1 MKTSTRL
8 LVLGTL
14 LAATSVA
21 GAQTYGPRDEGRK
34 FNDGS
39 RVVCKNVEV
48 QRNSRDPN
56 RIAGTATGAV
66 IGGLLGNQVGGGNGK
81 KLATVAG
88 AVAGG
93 AAGRQIRATA
103 SRRTATAWSNAAA
116 NASTADRLQPDLV
129 SPSTP
134 QYVFP
139 NAGPVP
145 AFGVERPRIAERSR
159 CLYCADFNG

>member
-14 LAATSVA
+14 LAASSVA
-21 GAQTYGPRDEGRK
+21 GAQTYGPRDEGRR

-66 IGGLLGNQVGGGNGK
+66 IGGLALGGDGG
-81 KLATVAG
+81 
-88 AVAGG
+88 
-93 AAGRQIRATA
+93 
-103 SRRTATAWSNAAA
+103 
-116 NASTADRLQPDLV
+116 
-129 SPSTP
+129 
-134 QYVFP
+134 VF
-139 NAGPVP
+139 GLHHVD
-145 AFGVERPRIAERSR
+145 PRV
-159 CLYCADFNG
+159 

>member
-14 LAATSVA
+14 LAASSVA

-93 AAGRQIRATA
+93 AAGRQSRATA
-103 SRRTATAWSNAAA
+103 SRKTVIAWSNAAA
-116 NASTADRLQPDLV
+116 SVFTAD
-129 SPSTP
+129 
-134 QYVFP
+134 
-139 NAGPVP
+139 
-145 AFGVERPRIAERSR
+145 
-159 CLYCADFNG
+159 CLHR

>member
-1 MKTSTRL
+1 MAMKTSTRL

-56 RIAGTATGAV
+56 RIPGTATGAV

-93 AAGRQIRATA
+93 AAGRQIQGN
-103 SRRTATAWSNAAA
+103 SQQKNG
-116 NASTADRLQPDLV
+116 DRV
-129 SPSTP
+129 
-134 QYVFP
+134 
-139 NAGPVP
+139 
-145 AFGVERPRIAERSR
+145 VERRCERVYR
-159 CLYCADFNG
+159 